1 MAAAAHHLLVWLVE
15 AGGHLQLARG
25 EGPGL
30 RPAPVILTNGL
41 GGDHVSC
48 LVPP

>member
-15 AGGHLQLARG
+15 AGGHLELAGG
-25 EGPGL
+25 ESPGL
-30 RPAPVILTNGL
+30 RPTSVILTNGL
-41 GGDHVSC
+41 GRNHVTF